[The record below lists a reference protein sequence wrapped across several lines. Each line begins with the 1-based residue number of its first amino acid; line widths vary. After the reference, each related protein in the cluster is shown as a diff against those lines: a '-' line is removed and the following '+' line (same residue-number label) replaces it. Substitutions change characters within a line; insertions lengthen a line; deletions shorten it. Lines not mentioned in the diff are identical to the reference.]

1 MKEQALL
8 VFDDGTCFTGFACGA
23 RGEASGEVVFT
34 TGMAGWQETLTDPSY
49 RGQIISFTAAHPG
62 NYGANAEDNEAAQ
75 IQAAGAIFH
84 DLFLYEQEG
93 PNSLFPHWAAEESL
107 DTRLKRDG
115 ITGIYGV
122 DTRALTL
129 HLRKHGARNGVISS
143 RNFDVKTLRRKAR
156 SLPLMQGRDLACEAG
171 CSVVYQYVG
180 KQADNAGKYCFGGRK
195 MESIPTTFFK
205 VAVLDLGVKRSIL
218 NSLWAAGLEPTVW
231 PAATPAETLLASC
244 PDGILLSNGPGDPEP
259 CCYAVDAVRQLL
271 GKVPLFGI
279 CLGHQI
285 LSLALGGKTY
295 KLPFGH
301 HGVNHPVKD
310 LRSGRVWVTSQNHG
324 FCVDPDS
331 LPATVEL
338 SHINLNDQTLEGLAC
353 RDLPAFSVQF
363 HPEAGPGPYDAAE
376 LFSRFRES
384 ILSFKRQ
391 RP

>member
-1 MKEQALL
+1 MKEEALL
-8 VFDDGTCFTGFACGA
+8 VLDDGACFTGFACGA
-23 RGEASGEVVFT
+23 RGEASGEVLFT
-34 TGMAGWQETLTDPSY
+34 TGMTGWQETLTDPSY

-62 NYGANAEDNEAAQ
+62 NYGANADDNEAER
-75 IQAAGAIFH
+75 IQASGAVFH
-84 DLFLYEQEG
+84 DLFLYEQEDSAS
-93 PNSLFPHWAAEESL
+93 PFPHWLADESL
-107 DTRLKRDG
+107 DARLKRDG

-143 RNFDVKTLRRKAR
+143 RNSEVEALLRKAR
-156 SLPLMQGRDLACEAG
+156 SLPPMQGRDLAREAG
-171 CSVVYQYVG
+171 CSAVYQY
-180 KQADNAGKYCFGGRK
+180 DNADKYCSGGCK

-205 VAVLDLGVKRSIL
+205 VAVLDFGVKRSIL
-218 NSLWAAGLEPTVW
+218 NALRTTGLAPTVW
-231 PAATPAETLLASC
+231 PAATPAETLLASG

-271 GKVPLFGI
+271 GKVPIFGI

-285 LSLALGGKTY
+285 LSLALGAKTY

-324 FCVDPDS
+324 FCVAPDS

-338 SHINLNDQTLEGLAC
+338 SHINLNDQTLEGLTC